1 MTPRRASQRAGRASA
16 LLALACMTAMA
27 APPDAAPQCGPDG
40 LFTGAIELRD
50 FIIPS
55 EPLGGAD
62 IPYAAIL
69 APASWTADGGVAL
82 TGGQQCQPQTRM
94 AWTVQSTDSLHGIAA
109 VPEVTWVYLATG
121 GTRLSDCVAR
131 PYVDARGFLPELL
144 RNLQPAAEVVQV
156 LDRQDL
162 ATQASAHLANLP
174 QGVASASA
182 AELRF
187 RVPAPD
193 DKPGR
198 DGLLAGIVVAL
209 TIAPGTPETQTTAYA
224 YPSLLALAPTGE
236 LDAALAEAVRASTL
250 PNPAWAEAFERANHP
265 GVGRPE
271 PLRLPTTF
279 QPRREARA
287 EAPACARGLRPLS
300 IPNLW
305 IAADGRYYFK
315 EMTSP

>member
-1 MTPRRASQRAGRASA
+1 MLAMASMSA
-16 LLALACMTAMA
+16 VA

-40 LFTGAIELRD
+40 LFPGVIELRE
-50 FIIPS
+50 FIVPS
-55 EPLGGAD
+55 ESLGGAD

-69 APASWTADGGVAL
+69 APAPWTADGGVAL

-94 AWTVQSTDSLHGIAA
+94 AWTVQSADNLHGIAA
-109 VPEVTWVYLATG
+109 LPEVTWVHLATG
-121 GTRLSDCVAR
+121 GISFSDCVAR
-131 PYVDARGFLPELL
+131 PYLDARGFLPELL

-162 ATQASAHLANLP
+162 ATQASAHLAKLP
-174 QGVASASA
+174 QGAANASASA

-187 RVPAPD
+187 RVPALD

-198 DGLLAGIVVAL
+198 DGLLAGIVVAM
-209 TIAPGTPETQTTAYA
+209 TIAPGTPETLTTAYA
-224 YPSLLALAPTGE
+224 YPSLLALAPAGE

-250 PNPAWAEAFERANHP
+250 PNPAWAEAFERANHG
-265 GVGRPE
+265 GVGTPE
-271 PLRLPTTF
+271 PQRLPTTF
-279 QPRREARA
+279 QPRREARDV
-287 EAPACARGLRPLS
+287 APACARGLKPLT

-315 EMTSP
+315 EMPSP